1 MTLARRHL
9 LAALALALLPVS
21 ASGEEQPAGFRV
33 IVNPANSLTSIGR
46 EELSKIFL
54 RKQLAWRT
62 FNEATLPVDQRE
74 SAPVRDAFTNWVH
87 KRSVQAV
94 SFFWQQQVF
103 SGRGAPPPERSSDAS
118 VIEYVTENPGAV
130 GYVGPGAK
138 LTGVKVIQVL
148 QE

>member
-1 MTLARRHL
+1 MSATRRQL
-9 LAALALALLPVS
+9 LALALALLSVS
-21 ASGEEQPAGFRV
+21 AAGEEPPAGFRV
-33 IVNPANSLTSIGR
+33 IVNEANSVGSIGR

-54 RKQLAWRT
+54 RKQLAWRS

-74 SAPVRDAFTNWVH
+74 SSPVREAFTLWVH

-130 GYVGPGAK
+130 GYVSAGAK
-138 LTGVKVIQVL
+138 LTGVKVIQVV

>member
-1 MTLARRHL
+1 MRALAPL
-9 LAALALALLPVS
+9 LLLCALAAAAEEPSDFVVIAHPARHEVS
-21 ASGEEQPAGFRV
+21 LQ
-33 IVNPANSLTSIGR
+33 R
-46 EELSKIFL
+46 EELSRIFL
-54 RKQLAWRT
+54 RKQLAWRG
-62 FNEATLPVDQRE
+62 FAEATLPVDQRE
-74 SAPVRDAFTNWVH
+74 SNPTREAFTTFVH

-138 LTGVKVIQVL
+138 LAGVKVIQVL

>member
-1 MTLARRHL
+1 MTLAL
-9 LAALALALLPVS
+9 LSAS
-21 ASGEEQPAGFRV
+21 ASGDEPSPLGFRV
-33 IVNPANSLTSIGR
+33 IVNPANSLSSIGR

-54 RKQLAWRT
+54 RKQLAWRS

-74 SAPVRDAFTNWVH
+74 ASPVREAFTTWVH
-87 KRSVQAV
+87 RRSVQAV

-130 GYVGPGAK
+130 GYVSPGAK
-138 LTGVKVIQVL
+138 LTGVKVIQVV